1 MIACCSVFVYVV
13 RWFMLCWEDALPSNK
28 SELSIKAITVDQQ
41 TIYLNHAGTSW
52 PKPTTVSEAVVEAMS
67 TCPSQWGRRF
77 YEAHQDIADFFG
89 VADPAH
95 LLFTPGCTSSLAVA
109 ISDANVAP
117 GQRVLTSQWEHH
129 ALHRPLL
136 KLANAGVQVD
146 YIPAKI
152 NGDTDTSVNFLDLGW
167 LEDELS
173 KGDVAMVAI
182 TAACNVTGELLPYK
196 EVIRL
201 ARKHDAMVLI
211 DAAQIVGWSKLD
223 LDALGADMVA
233 FGGHKGLQAP
243 WGIGG
248 LYVAD
253 RARMQCISAVC
264 ELPGTAADGKIKSP
278 RPDYCDVGSVD
289 QFALAG
295 LQAAIKMLNS
305 QDLAANLANARNQV
319 KNLKDALSEIDKIKF
334 FGASDP
340 GNSMP
345 TLAFSIGDKSSSEI
359 AGQLKKEGVI
369 VGSGLQCAPLAH
381 EQLGS
386 QDTGLI
392 RLSVGI
398 GQPDE
403 QINEAIQRIM
413 RYAGCDSR
421 IS

>member
-1 MIACCSVFVYVV
+1 M
-13 RWFMLCWEDALPSNK
+13 
-28 SELSIKAITVDQQ
+28 DQQ
-41 TIYLNHAGTSW
+41 AIYLNHAGTSW
-52 PKPTTVSEAVVEAMS
+52 PKPAAVSEAVAEATS

-89 VADPAH
+89 VTDPAH
-95 LLFTPGCTSSLAVA
+95 LLLTPGCTSSLAVA

-129 ALHRPLL
+129 ALHRPML
-136 KLANAGVQVD
+136 KLANAGVRVD

-152 NGDTDTSVNFLDLGW
+152 NDDADMPNNTLDLDW
-167 LEDELS
+167 LEGELA

-182 TAACNVTGELLPYK
+182 TAACNVTGELLAYD
-196 EVIRL
+196 EVIQL

-253 RARMQCISAVC
+253 HARMQCISAVC
-264 ELPGTAADGKIKSP
+264 ELPGTVVDGTIKNP
-278 RPDYCDVGSVD
+278 RPEYCDVGSVD

-295 LQAAIKMLNS
+295 LQAAIKMLNN
-305 QDLAANLANARNQV
+305 QDLAANLAVARNQV
-319 KNLKDALSEIDKIKF
+319 KNLKSALSEVDNIKF
-334 FGASDP
+334 FGASDM

-345 TLAFSIGDKSSSEI
+345 TLACSIGDKSSSEI

-403 QINEAIQRIM
+403 QINEAIQRIL
-413 RYAGCDSR
+413 RYAGCNSR

>member
-1 MIACCSVFVYVV
+1 M
-13 RWFMLCWEDALPSNK
+13 
-28 SELSIKAITVDQQ
+28 DQQ

-52 PKPTTVSEAVVEAMS
+52 PKPAAVSKAVAEAMS

-89 VADPAH
+89 VTDSAH
-95 LLFTPGCTSSLAVA
+95 LLLTPGCTSSLAVA

-129 ALHRPLL
+129 ALHRPML
-136 KLANAGVQVD
+136 KLANAGVRVD

-152 NGDTDTSVNFLDLGW
+152 NDGADTPNTMLDLDW
-167 LEDELS
+167 LEGELA

-182 TAACNVTGELLPYK
+182 TAACNVTGELLAYD

-211 DAAQIVGWSKLD
+211 DAAQIVGWLPLD
-223 LDALGADMVA
+223 LDSLGADMVA

-264 ELPGTAADGKIKSP
+264 ELPGTAVNGKIKSP

-295 LQAAIKMLNS
+295 LQAAIKMLNN
-305 QDLAANLANARNQV
+305 QDLAANLAVARNQV
-319 KNLKDALSEIDKIKF
+319 KNLKSALSEINNIKF
-334 FGASDP
+334 FGASDI

-345 TLAFSIGDKSSSEI
+345 TLACLIGDKSSSEI

-403 QINEAIQRIM
+403 QINEAIQRIL
-413 RYAGCDSR
+413 RYAGCSNWV
-421 IS
+421 